1 MKSITHLLIIVAVAT
16 AAMLASCSEGESYS
30 DRLNTERKA
39 CNSYLAGFQVINDI
53 PKDTNFVTGK
63 DAPFYRI
70 EPNGQVYMQV
80 LRAGD
85 RINDKAKN
93 GETIYFRF
101 SRSNLETWYSTGVME
116 LDTSNEDD
124 LSQEATYFNYK
135 DFTLAVSSQWGY
147 GIQLPLEFLGVDC
160 EVNLVIKSQYGL
172 TSEMS
177 YVVPF
182 LYHVR
187 YFHSQI

>member
-1 MKSITHLLIIVAVAT
+1 MKRIAHFLFFAALAAT
-16 AAMLASCSEGESYS
+16 AMLVSCSNGESYS
-30 DRLNTERKA
+30 DRLNSERKA
-39 CNSYLAGFQVINDI
+39 CNTYLAGYRVINDI
-53 PKDTNFVTGK
+53 PKDTVFITGD
-63 DAPFYRI
+63 DAPFYKI
-70 EPNGQVYMQV
+70 ESTGQVYMQV

-101 SRSNLETWYSTGVME
+101 TRSNLETWYSTGFLEMD
-116 LDTSNEDD
+116 LSNEND

-135 DFTLAVSSQWGY
+135 DFTLPVSSQWGY

-160 EVNLVIKSQYGL
+160 EVNLVIKSQYGF
-172 TSEMS
+172 TSELS
-177 YVVPF
+177 YVMPF
-182 LYHVR
+182 HYHVR